1 MSGDIPP
8 GVAEAPPMSDAPST
22 PDEETW
28 GAEGAELELLEED
41 EDVDDESELSP
52 PPQPG
57 SIKIKAPETE
67 KARTEVSVDDFMD
80 DDPSDTGNWRRTPH
94 RFRT

>member
-1 MSGDIPP
+1 MSES
-8 GVAEAPPMSDAPST
+8 VESAEF
-22 PDEETW
+22 EETW
-28 GAEGAELELLEED
+28 GAEGAEVDVLEELLD

-57 SIKIKAPETE
+57 SIRVKAPQAE

-80 DDPSDTGNWRRTPH
+80 DDPSDTGN
-94 RFRT
+94 